1 MPEGWNPKE
10 EDMHVKHIESENQFW
25 LFVQDARFQF
35 AALGPVIDLLKEDE
49 LLSFARQRKF
59 LTLEEKLSEEGKE
72 FSSEIMQNQGAQLVI
87 KNYNQLIDRLK
98 TFKTKDELR
107 QIIEES
113 NEILEKF
120 NLGFDKS

>member
-10 EDMHVKHIESENQFW
+10 KDMHVKHIESENQFW
-25 LFVQDARFQF
+25 LFVQDARVQF
-35 AALGPVIDLLKEDE
+35 AALGLVIDSLEEDE
-49 LLSFARQRKF
+49 LLSFARQKKF
-59 LTLEEKLSEEGKE
+59 LTLEERLSNEGKE
-72 FSSEIMQNQGAQLVI
+72 FSNEIMQNQGAQLVI
-87 KNYNQLIDRLK
+87 KNYNELIDRLK

-120 NLGFDKS
+120 NLGL

>member
-10 EDMHVKHIESENQFW
+10 KDMHVKHIESENQFW
-25 LFVQDARFQF
+25 LFVQDARVQF
-35 AALGPVIDLLKEDE
+35 AALGLVIDSLEEDE
-49 LLSFARQRKF
+49 LLSFARQKKF
-59 LTLEEKLSEEGKE
+59 LTLEERLSNEGKE
-72 FSSEIMQNQGAQLVI
+72 FSNEIMQNQGAQLVI
-87 KNYNQLIDRLK
+87 KNYNELIDRLK

-120 NLGFDKS
+120 NLGLKK